1 MDRAGVFLNIMHR
14 RNIFILLVFTAVSI
28 KTFGQTTRSH
38 GVFWGRL
45 ILADRI
51 NDRWKW
57 ELFLQ
62 KRTQNIPHEKN
73 IFGALHYN
81 SFLIWTNYCINKNLK
96 LYLSPLGYFDS
107 YPFLSEPE
115 DIDLPGIKEFRFS
128 ARLEHELKGKHVDF
142 SSRFTTECRRRD
154 INQNDVYIPNWRLRY
169 MTRFE
174 KPVIGILQ
182 NNKPVSFFISDEV
195 LVQFGKAVKNNAS
208 MFDQNRAA
216 AGFSLEV
223 VKNIKA
229 SFSYLNI
236 FQQRANG
243 KDFDD
248 AHALWAVVTFD
259 NLFSQF
265 KRP

>member
-1 MDRAGVFLNIMHR
+1 MPGVILMIMHR
-14 RNIFILLVFTAVSI
+14 GRIFILIVFVALSFTTA
-28 KTFGQTTRSH
+28 GQTTRQH
-38 GVFWGRL
+38 GVFWGRI

-51 NDRWKW
+51 NDKWKW
-57 ELFLQ
+57 ELFVQ
-62 KRTQNIPHEKN
+62 KRTQNIPGEKN

-81 SFLIWTNYCINKNLK
+81 SVWAWFNYRINKSLK
-96 LYLSPLGYFDS
+96 LYLSPFGYFDS
-107 YPFLSEPE
+107 YAFLTKPE
-115 DIDLPGIKEFRFS
+115 DVDVPGVKEFRFS
-128 ARLEHELKGKHVDF
+128 ARLEQELRGKFVNF
-142 SSRFTTECRRRD
+142 SNRFTVEHRRRD
-154 INQNDVYIPNWRLRY
+154 INFNDVYVPNWRLRY
-169 MTRFE
+169 MARLE
-174 KPVIGILQ
+174 KPVMGILR
-182 NNKPVSFFISDEV
+182 NNKPVSFFIGDEV
-195 LVQFGKAVKNNAS
+195 LVQFGKAVKNNAN
-208 MFDQNRAA
+208 MFDQNRAS

-223 VKNIKA
+223 VKNIRT

>member
-1 MDRAGVFLNIMHR
+1 MHR
-14 RNIFILLVFTAVSI
+14 GKKFILLVFITVSI

-62 KRTQNIPHEKN
+62 KRTQNIPGQKS

-81 SFLIWTNYCINKNLK
+81 SFWVWTNYRINKSLK
-96 LYLSPLGYFDS
+96 LYLSPIGYFDS
-107 YPFLSEPE
+107 YPFLTKPE
-115 DIDLPGIKEFRFS
+115 DVDLLPGVKEFRFS
-128 ARLEHELKGKHVDF
+128 ARLEQELKGKFVNF
-142 SSRFTTECRRRD
+142 SNRFTVEYRRRD
-154 INQNDVYIPNWRLRY
+154 LKNDDVYLPNWRLRY
-169 MTRFE
+169 MARLE
-174 KPVIGILQ
+174 KPVTGILR

-195 LVQFGKAVKNNAS
+195 LVQFGKAVKNNANI
-208 MFDQNRAA
+208 FDQNRAA

-223 VKNIKA
+223 VKNIKT

-236 FQQRANG
+236 YQQRANG

-265 KRP
+265 RRP

>member
-1 MDRAGVFLNIMHR
+1 VAGVILIIMYR
-14 RNIFILLVFTAVSI
+14 GRKLLLLIFITVSI
-28 KTFGQTTRSH
+28 KTFGQTTRQH

-57 ELFLQ
+57 ELFIQ
-62 KRTQNIPHEKN
+62 KRTQNIPGEKS

-81 SFLIWTNYCINKNLK
+81 SIWFWLNYRINKNLK
-96 LYLSPLGYFDS
+96 LYVSPFGYFVS
-107 YPFLSEPE
+107 YAFLTKPADVE
-115 DIDLPGIKEFRFS
+115 LPGVKEFRFG
-128 ARLEHELKGKHVDF
+128 ARLEHELKGKHVNF
-142 SSRFTTECRRRD
+142 SSRFTTEYRRRD
-154 INQNDVYIPNWRLRY
+154 MNNNDVYIPNWRLRY
-169 MTRFE
+169 MARLE
-174 KPVIGILQ
+174 KPVTGILR
-182 NNKPVSFFISDEV
+182 NNRPVSFFISDEV
-195 LVQFGKAVKNNAS
+195 LVQFGKAVKNNANI
-208 MFDQNRAA
+208 FDQNRAS

-223 VKNIKA
+223 VKNIKT

-265 KRP
+265 RR

>member
-1 MDRAGVFLNIMHR
+1 MHKGR
-14 RNIFILLVFTAVSI
+14 IFILLVFVALSI
-28 KTFGQTTRSH
+28 TTFGQNIRQH

-51 NDRWKW
+51 NDKWKW

-62 KRTQNIPHEKN
+62 KRTQNIPGQKS

-81 SFLIWTNYCINKNLK
+81 SFWFWMNYKINKNLK
-96 LYLSPLGYFDS
+96 LYLSPIGYFDS
-107 YPFLSEPE
+107 YPFFTKPE
-115 DIDLPGIKEFRFS
+115 DVDLLQSVKEFRFS
-128 ARLEHELKGKHVDF
+128 SRLEQELKGRFVNF
-142 SSRFTTECRRRD
+142 SNRFTVEYRTRD
-154 INQNDVYIPNWRLRY
+154 INFNDVYVPNWRLRY
-169 MTRFE
+169 MARLE
-174 KPVIGILQ
+174 KPVKGILR
-182 NNKPVSFFISDEV
+182 NDKPVSFFLSDEI
-195 LVQFGKAVKNNAS
+195 LVQFGEAVKQNANI
-208 MFDQNRAA
+208 FDQNRLS

-223 VKNIKA
+223 VKNIRA

-248 AHALWAVVTFD
+248 ANALWAVVTFD

-265 KRP
+265 RKP